1 VHGVRAE
8 RVRRYA
14 LGRSKGALLGV
25 WREAW
30 RGTEKRDPEEGA
42 EELMSPL
49 VERLSAV
56 ESFSGWLPG

>member
-25 WREAW
+25 WSEVWRE
-30 RGTEKRDPEEGA
+30 TEKRDPLPGP

-49 VERLSAV
+49 VELLSAV
-56 ESFSGWLPG
+56 GSFSGWLPG